1 MQLTDPRVR
10 SVPATFVQ
18 AAGSPTGEQHGSCV
32 KMYRNMKNAF
42 LLNPEPSFSQSQPEL
57 YPHLSSSARHSH
69 SCRCVEASS
78 GSAIFSQEEPGINPG
93 LPEPPLFHGWGGS

>member
-1 MQLTDPRVR
+1 MPLMDPRVR

-18 AAGSPTGEQHGSCV
+18 AAGGPTGEQHGSCV

-93 LPEPPLFHGWGGS
+93 LPEPPGLHGWGGS